1 MKKSRYRPPAPGDES
16 RPSAPAEETHAAAVQ
31 TPERPAGEP
40 SPDST
45 PTPLD
50 APAPEARA
58 SSSPPVPPGWARPQ
72 AVRRDSSFYAW
83 LYFFAGVCL
92 IVALWIPVR
101 SEYFRMAFKP
111 TVEGVRDA
119 DSFIALAYGGVSSGK
134 NPGPE
139 EVSRPAFEQ
148 QIRAL
153 RERGFNPIGLSDVK
167 AFYEEGRPLPRKAV
181 LLTFEQS
188 KRVSYLETRGILRGA
203 HWKATMF
210 VRSDTIED
218 QDPSAL
224 RWPILRDMVRSGSWE
239 VGAESA
245 HGYRR
250 IPTGPDGETGNFFS
264 SPMWIGDQRRLE
276 TPEEFEKRVRADH
289 ELMVSQFQKGM
300 DAAPIAFAYP
310 YGDYG
315 QYDPRAVPTRM
326 MNMRLV
332 KGTYGLGFSVGPF
345 VLNTRHTHPGALHR
359 MLVNPKWTLD
369 EFISIVES
377 AWAKNPWEIEQPLKS
392 ARWLATWG
400 RAETAAD
407 GSLWLR
413 AIGPESGSPMERP
426 TTGALAWLAASD
438 TFQDFVARI
447 RFRVVEGEFGI
458 RFRAMPGGEQGVRI
472 LLDENG
478 NCWVNQKVIG
488 AEEFTEA
495 FSPASAPATDR
506 EQCLEIS
513 LRGRNLFAT
522 LNGHLLLR
530 EPLDLLGESV
540 NGLFGFEVW
549 APRPGSAATQVVS
562 LEFPRPNHALKYW
575 SVEHSAVPVSLMQ
588 ALEPDAPTT
597 AVISPPWMEATQS
610 VPLVLPKWDD
620 DAIRIFARMRG
631 IGVFPRLDVR
641 SSELALKIPPELIA
655 HDSEAMR
662 FDGVTLDCRRVDV
675 NDIQPLVPWIRS
687 VYTLMEERK
696 MKLAL
701 QFPAGIVR
709 MASFASI
716 AALFP
721 QALIAVDTPE
731 QAAQVEKVLPEA
743 FVAQEVKPPPA
754 ADLHL
759 DLYYQLATRSLPM
772 EELTPQAR
780 QESYRRAGY
789 QAFQEG
795 DYDRSIE
802 QWGKWLAE
810 DAGSAEALQLIGRAY
825 AQKEDW
831 TRALDYYTR
840 SLQVSP
846 GQIQLVVRRAE
857 LLEKMDRVDE
867 AREQLN
873 LYARIFPEN
882 PDIVIAQAQWLDRR
896 KRQKEARDM
905 LQALVHDMPQN
916 LDARMALLGL
926 QTVPAERYQSMRDI
940 LDLGSQPDSQMP
952 FGYSILSK
960 EMLTFPESSVFFD
973 YVRTQA
979 REGKQ
984 TKQRDLYESFLPLEE
999 RVTDD
1004 FTSGKLSDGWIA
1016 SGGMRASEHG
1026 RYDLRAAIDQTE
1038 TYLRLKRSELMR
1050 DGVLD
1055 VTIDESQGLFWLY
1068 ARRSANGMVRF
1079 GFDQEGFI
1087 HLQSWHRGELVARQ
1101 IRPWIRPPGSLRMRL
1116 EVRGDGARGFV
1127 NDMEIFNGPVAIP
1140 GTVAY
1145 GWWGIA
1151 PFATDVGIARA
1162 RILRLDC
1169 APMPTAVVLL
1179 PPGGAEQQAAQLRP
1193 YIGKLSALAPAW
1205 VFQRPDGTLPDG
1217 VPEDADVLRM
1227 FAAFHQMR
1235 LLPVIDLSYEGN
1247 ADPVGILDFVQRN
1260 KLDGVVLK
1268 RRSPPPR
1275 EWMDR
1280 LVAELEKRPAD
1291 VLLLQTES
1299 ALWDTPGAVE
1309 AAAGEQVIRPLVGS
1323 ERLPKPGERL
1333 PLYEMPI
1340 GSVLIPPLQA
1350 SWEVPLLTPGS
1361 TEDALPAGDLM
1372 TPRLYLMTK
1381 EGRLLPAPAGS

>member
-1 MKKSRYRPPAPGDES
+1 MNKKAGEDAPSGPAAPPAT
-16 RPSAPAEETHAAAVQ
+16 RPAEAPVPGEPPT
-31 TPERPAGEP
+31 PAGW
-40 SPDST
+40 S
-45 PTPLD
+45 
-50 APAPEARA
+50 
-58 SSSPPVPPGWARPQ
+58 RPQ
-72 AVRRDSSFYAW
+72 AVRRDSSLHAW
-83 LYFFAGVCL
+83 MYFLSGACIL
-92 IVALWIPVR
+92 AALWIPVR
-101 SEYFRMAFKP
+101 AVYFRMAFKP
-111 TVEGVRDA
+111 AVEGVRDA
-119 DSFIALAYGGVSSGK
+119 DSFIAIAYGGVSSGK
-134 NPGPE
+134 TPGPE
-139 EVSRPAFEQ
+139 EVSRRDFEQ

-153 RERGFNPIGLSDVK
+153 RDRGFNPIGLSDVK
-167 AFYEEGRPLPRKAV
+167 AFYEEGRLLPRKAV
-181 LLTFEQS
+181 LMTFEQS

-203 HWKATMF
+203 RWKATMF
-210 VRSDTIED
+210 IRTDTIED
-218 QDPSAL
+218 EDPGAL
-224 RWPILRDMVRSGSWE
+224 RWPILRDMARSGSWE
-239 VGAESA
+239 IGAESA
-245 HGYRR
+245 RGYRR

-264 SPMWIGDQRRLE
+264 SPMWIADQRRLE
-276 TPEEFEKRVRADH
+276 TPEEFETRVRADH
-289 ELMVSQFQKGM
+289 ALMVSQFQKGM
-300 DAAPIAFAYP
+300 GASPLAFAYP

-315 QYDPRAVPTRM
+315 QYDPRAVPTRI

-332 KGTYGLGFSVGPF
+332 RETYGVGFSLGPF
-345 VLNTRHTHPGALHR
+345 VLNTRDTHPGALNR

-369 EFISIVES
+369 EFISIAES
-377 AWAKNPWEIEQPLKS
+377 AWAKSPWEIEQPLKS

-400 RAETAAD
+400 RADPAAD

-413 AIGPESGSPMERP
+413 ATGPDAGSPAEST

-472 LLDENG
+472 LLDEHG

-488 AEEFTEA
+488 AAEFTGA
-495 FSPASAPATDR
+495 FSQADTLVPGE
-506 EQCLEIS
+506 EQVIEIS

-522 LNGHLLLR
+522 LNGRPLLR

-549 APRPGSAATQVVS
+549 SPRPGIAATQVLS

-575 SVEHSAVPVSLMQ
+575 NPGQAAAPVPLMQ
-588 ALEPDAPTT
+588 AMEPDAPTT

-620 DAIRIFARMRG
+620 DAIRVFARMRG

-655 HDSEAMR
+655 HDAEAMR
-662 FDGVTLDCRRVDV
+662 FDGVALDCRRVDV
-675 NDIQPLVPWIRS
+675 NDVQPLVPWIRS
-687 VYTLMEERK
+687 VYTLLEERN

-701 QFPAGIVR
+701 QFPAAIVR

-721 QALIAVDTPE
+721 RALIAVDTPE
-731 QAAQVEKVLPEA
+731 QVAQVEQVMPEA

-759 DLYYQLATRSLPM
+759 DLYYQLATRSLPLEDM
-772 EELTPQAR
+772 TPQAR

-795 DYDRSIE
+795 EYDRAIE

-905 LQALVHDMPQN
+905 LQALVRDMPQN

-926 QTVPAERYQSMRDI
+926 QDVPAERYQSMHDI
-940 LDLGSQPDSQMP
+940 LDLGRQPDSQMP

-973 YVRTQA
+973 YIRTQA
-979 REGKQ
+979 REGQQ
-984 TKQRDLYESFLPLEE
+984 TKQRDLYESFLPLEQ

-1004 FTSGKLSDGWIA
+1004 FVSGRLSDGWIA
-1016 SGGMRASEHG
+1016 SGGMRISERG

-1050 DGVLD
+1050 DGVID

-1101 IRPWIRPPGSLRMRL
+1101 IRPWIRPPGSLRMRM

-1151 PFATDVGIARA
+1151 PFATDLGIARA

-1169 APMPTAVVLL
+1169 APMPTAVALL
-1179 PPGGAEQQAAQLRP
+1179 PTGGAEQQAAQLRP
-1193 YIGKLSALAPAW
+1193 YIGKISALAPAW

-1247 ADPVGILDFVQRN
+1247 VDPVAILDFVQRN
-1260 KLDGVVLK
+1260 KLAGALVK
-1268 RRSPPPR
+1268 RRSPPPP
-1275 EWMDR
+1275 EWIER
-1280 LVAELEKRPAD
+1280 LVAELEKRPANI
-1291 VLLLQTES
+1291 LLLQTES
-1299 ALWDTPGAVE
+1299 ALWDTPGAAE
-1309 AAAGEQVIRPLVGS
+1309 AASGEQVIRPLVGS

-1333 PLYEMPI
+1333 PLRELPI
-1340 GSVLIPPLQA
+1340 ASVLIPPLQD

-1361 TEDALPAGDLM
+1361 TEDAPPAGDLV